1 MKIRPGSPILV
12 GGWTGRVGEA
22 SGRRPAYQSGL
33 RVVYTSKTKTIAD
46 NLTYNETPV
55 FSFAFSEKK
64 KIIKI
69 RQHTHSH
76 QLPFYRTTAKLV

>member
-33 RVVYTSKTKTIAD
+33 RVEYTSKTKTITD
-46 NLTYNETPV
+46 NLTYNEAPV

-64 KIIKI
+64 NKIKI
-69 RQHTHSH
+69 RNNIHIHTNYHSTG
-76 QLPFYRTTAKLV
+76 QQPN